1 MSGLLLAVIVL
12 GLIAAPFL
20 LSRRK
25 KVKGEGFFARLQFYS
40 KGKDSGFTGA
50 EVKILHELAR
60 RTHVKHAGSLFW
72 SRVQLDACIRALVA
86 ELRGKA
92 EWKND
97 ETQIFLAK
105 IFELRKKLEIERPQN
120 KAGLQSTRDI
130 EKLQPLHVV
139 ISGAGVFT
147 SKVLENTR
155 ACLHLQRPIGSA
167 LPASFVWEGKS
178 VVVYFCRK
186 EDAYYTFDSQ
196 ILGER
201 LSENDGNT
209 LSLTHAQ
216 ALQRIQ
222 YRNSL
227 RVDASRPAFLY
238 PRGEMGNHEQP
249 TVVSRIKCLLQN
261 LSDTGCAVAV
271 GGTAHE
277 GLPLV
282 VQFTL
287 AGQPV
292 SVSGVIRSVQYDQAK
307 NISLLRIQYDLVP
320 RDVKNLIMCVVLGAL
335 HDEPDIVTIQ
345 SDSDE
350 EDEDSGAAE
359 GADKEARKKEPKD
372 AAPGTDKERAAAE
385 KAPGEEAA
393 SFVWESG
400 GV

>member
-1 MSGLLLAVIVL
+1 MPGLLFAVIVL
-12 GLIAAPFL
+12 VLIAVSL
-20 LSRRK
+20 LLLRRRK
-25 KVKGEGFFARLQFYS
+25 SKGDSLSARLQFYS

-50 EVKILHELAR
+50 EVKVLHELAR
-60 RTHVKHAGSLFW
+60 RTHAKQAGALFW

-86 ELRGKA
+86 ELWGKA
-92 EWKND
+92 EWKFP
-97 ETQIFLAK
+97 ETQIFLER
-105 IFELRKKLEIERPQN
+105 IFDLRKKLEIERPQN

-130 EKLQPLHVV
+130 ESLQPLHVV
-139 ISGAGVFT
+139 ISGAGVFG

-167 LPASFVWEGKS
+167 LPANFVWEGKN
-178 VVVYFCRK
+178 VVVYFFRK

-209 LSLTHAQ
+209 LSLTHSEP
-216 ALQRIQ
+216 LQRIQ

-238 PRGEMGNHEQP
+238 PRGDMVNHEQP
-249 TVVSRIKCLLQN
+249 TVVSRIRCLLQN

-277 GLPLV
+277 GLSV
-282 VQFTL
+282 VIQFNL
-287 AGQPV
+287 ARQPI
-292 SVSGVIRSVQYDQAK
+292 SVSGIIRSVQYDQAK

-335 HDEPDIVTIQ
+335 HEEPDIVTLQ
-345 SDSDE
+345 SSSDK
-350 EDEDSGAAE
+350 ED
-359 GADKEARKKEPKD
+359 ADKAADAGAGAGDPKD
-372 AAPGTDKERAAAE
+372 AAHDAE
-385 KAPGEEAA
+385 KEDGAERDPAEDPAP
-393 SFVWESG
+393 FVWEKTT
-400 GV
+400 